1 MGNDAD
7 EADADEIIDMASKA
21 SLADQEKQVQ
31 ENIHLQIKSFC
42 TSMDEIL
49 LPDGKTKNEPEQSN
63 SASRRSGLSFAVGRN
78 SSPTNHPGEYL
89 FDILFFF
96 FRKLY
101 HGFLMHWDLHL
112 QDHNGCCVDMICVVR
127 LTSS

>member
-1 MGNDAD
+1 MGNNAD

-31 ENIHLQIKSFC
+31 ENVHLQIKRFC

-49 LPDGKTKNEPEQSN
+49 LPDGKTKNQPIESSEQSN
-63 SASRRSGLSFAVGRN
+63 SASRRSGLSFAVGLN

-89 FDILFFF
+89 FDNFVFLFQKILPWFSIV
-96 FRKLY
+96 L
-101 HGFLMHWDLHL
+101 GLASA
-112 QDHNGCCVDMICVVR
+112 R
-127 LTSS
+127 L